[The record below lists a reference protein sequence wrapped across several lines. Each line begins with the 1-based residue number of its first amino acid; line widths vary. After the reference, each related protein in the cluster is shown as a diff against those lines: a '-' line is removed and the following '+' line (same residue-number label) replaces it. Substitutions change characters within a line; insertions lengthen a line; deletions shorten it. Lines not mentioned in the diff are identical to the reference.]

1 MTNGFPLLKSMT
13 WRGQRGIVWIL
24 FTRFLIL
31 ENFENYILWI
41 KSFVK
46 DEKIGIDYK
55 ILVIYC
61 TLTGLRASEAIESI
75 NLIKGDYGRLKY
87 LDSENNI
94 LKHYGF
100 SKIFIRKTRKAYF
113 SVVDDNVIKIA
124 IASNSQIYSTSKSKF
139 YRNNIEFKL
148 SYCRK
153 VFATCLRNKGIKPEI
168 INLLQGRISI
178 SVFVNHYYRP
188 DIDEIITKRIRLVL
202 DELMKELMNST

>member
-1 MTNGFPLLKSMT
+1 MYDKWVS
-13 WRGQRGIVWIL
+13 IVKKYDSKRSERNSLNTFHEI
-24 FTRFLIL
+24 FNSRD
-31 ENFENYILWI
+31 FENYILWI

-100 SKIFIRKTRKAYF
+100 SKIFSEK
-113 SVVDDNVIKIA
+113 
-124 IASNSQIYSTSKSKF
+124 Q
-139 YRNNIEFKL
+139 E
-148 SYCRK
+148 
-153 VFATCLRNKGIKPEI
+153 KPI
-168 INLLQGRISI
+168 SALLMIMS
-178 SVFVNHYYRP
+178 
-188 DIDEIITKRIRLVL
+188 
-202 DELMKELMNST
+202 